1 MTGILQSQLGRDRAG
16 TLPSPQHET
25 ALISEFLVRGLLDK
39 ALLPGQEGVL
49 SEENVSCEVTNWQ
62 GSVNDTLGAFQ
73 RTGEAVACIGL
84 TLTGDY
90 RKVHQGSL
98 VGVTLSGDL
107 VCPWSPNA
115 CVCYLTFLY
124 GDYYT
129 PVGHW
134 REQSRISLPLF
145 YVISSLY
152 VICCGVL
159 GA

>member
-1 MTGILQSQLGRDRAG
+1 MTGILQYQLGRDRAG
-16 TLPSPQHET
+16 TLLSPQPET
-25 ALISEFLVRGLLDK
+25 ARLGDPIEG
-39 ALLPGQEGVL
+39 AAGQGPAPGAGRCAFR
-49 SEENVSCEVTNWQ
+49 ENVSCEVTNWQ

-73 RTGEAVACIGL
+73 RTEEAVAFVGL

-90 RKVHQGSL
+90 RNVHQGSL

-115 CVCYLTFLY
+115 CVCYLTCLY

-134 REQSRISLPLF
+134 REQRRISLPLF
-145 YVISSLY
+145 YVISSQY
-152 VICCGVL
+152 VICCWVL